1 MGVLPMC
8 KSKQL
13 NTHIAITQITQEEYS
28 AKGQANGSF
37 TNVPRLLFA
46 HLIALLF
53 NPLLGDPESA
63 RGGVTARRILSCLQ
77 EQLPTIAEPGMTFM
91 QDDSPTHTARIVQRW
106 LRNWLQENG
115 LEMFDWPP
123 YSPDLDPIE
132 NLWKLLKEKICEAL
146 FPSSQTCRRTTRAC
160 SGFLRGCC

>member
-1 MGVLPMC
+1 MFSQGP
-8 KSKQL
+8 
-13 NTHIAITQITQEEYS
+13 
-28 AKGQANGSF
+28 GQRVIHKCSTAPF
-37 TNVPRLLFA
+37 CA
-46 HLIALLF
+46 F
-53 NPLLGDPESA
+53 NRASLYPLLGDPESA

-115 LEMFDWPP
+115 LEILNWPP

-132 NLWKLLKEKICEAL
+132 NLWKTAKRED
-146 FPSSQTCRRTTRAC
+146 
-160 SGFLRGCC
+160 LRGVIPKALRHAEER